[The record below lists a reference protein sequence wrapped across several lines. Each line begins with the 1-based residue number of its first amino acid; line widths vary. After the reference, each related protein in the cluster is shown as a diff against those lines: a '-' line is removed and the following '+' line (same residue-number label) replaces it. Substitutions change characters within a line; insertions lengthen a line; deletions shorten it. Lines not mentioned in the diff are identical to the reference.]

1 MIKRLAVVSLAMV
14 LLIAFALPTFAQPD
28 PPLLKV
34 DPVSYTAEVINEIFS
49 ISVTINDLSSEW
61 QVIGAEF
68 KLRYNTTLLK
78 ILSVAEGPF
87 LRAFSG
93 EPNQGVYIT
102 STTKADYVVV
112 GIVILPDGHGV
123 WHAPF
128 PSGSGTLATIT
139 FKAIY
144 QPFSLELP
152 PETCPLDLF
161 DVKLSDTTGVPPGV
175 PSTAQDGSYTIM
187 PIALLILKVEPV
199 TYTAVAKNEVFDI
212 NVTMNDLDATWG
224 AIAVEFK
231 LRYNTTLL
239 EILSVAEGPFL
250 QAFSGEPNQ
259 GTFFG
264 STVKTG
270 YVVVGIVILPDG
282 HGVWHAPFPSGSGTL
297 ATITFKAIYQSLGLE
312 LPPEK
317 CVIEI
322 FDVKLS
328 GVPYNAEPPGVPSTA
343 ENGFYEIVPHWSIAD
358 LNYDGVID
366 IFDLAAVAVAF
377 GSEEGHPNWN
387 PSADLNH
394 DGIVDV
400 FDLVLIAI
408 HFGEKR
414 P

>member
-1 MIKRLAVVSLAMV
+1 MDKRLVVVSLALV
-14 LLIAFALPTFAQPD
+14 LLIALALPTFAQPD

-34 DPVSYTAEVINEIFS
+34 EPASYTAEVINEIFNVN
-49 ISVTINDLSSEW
+49 VTINALSSEW

-68 KLRYNTTLLK
+68 KLRYNTTLLEV
-78 ILSVAEGPF
+78 LSVAEGPF

-93 EPNQGVYIT
+93 EPNQGVFTT
-102 STTKADYVVV
+102 STTKADYVIV
-112 GIVILPDGHGV
+112 GIVILPDEHGV
-123 WHAPF
+123 YHAPF

-144 QPFSLELP
+144 QPFGSELP
-152 PETCPLDLF
+152 PETCSLELL

-175 PSTAQDGSYTIM
+175 PSTTEDGSYTIM
-187 PIALLILKVEPV
+187 PIVLPILRVEPV
-199 TYTAVAKNEVFDI
+199 AYTATEKNEIFDI
-212 NVTMNDLDATWG
+212 NVTMNDLDAAWG

-239 EILSVAEGPFL
+239 EVLSVAEGPFL
-250 QAFSGEPNQ
+250 RAFSGEPNQ

-264 STVKTG
+264 STVKAG

-282 HGVWHAPFPSGSGTL
+282 HGVWHEPFPSGSGTL
-297 ATITFKAIYQSLGLE
+297 ATITFEAIYQSLGLG
-312 LPPEK
+312 LPPDT
-317 CVIEI
+317 CALEI

-343 ENGFYEIVPHWSIAD
+343 KNGSYEIIPRWNIAD
-358 LNYDGVID
+358 LNNDGVVD
-366 IFDLAAVAVAF
+366 IFDLAAVAVSF
-377 GSEEGHPNWN
+377 GSEEGQPTWN
-387 PSADLNH
+387 PIADLNN
-394 DGIVDV
+394 DGIVDI

-408 HFGEKR
+408 HFGETR

>member
-1 MIKRLAVVSLAMV
+1 MFKRLAVVSLALV
-14 LLIAFALPTFAQPD
+14 LLIALALPTFAQPD

-34 DPVSYTAEVINEIFS
+34 EPVSYTAEVINEIFS
-49 ISVTINDLSSEW
+49 INVTINDLSSEW

-68 KLRYNTTLLK
+68 KLRYNTTLLS

-93 EPNQGVYIT
+93 EPNQGIYIT

-123 WHAPF
+123 WHTPF

-144 QPFSLELP
+144 QPFDSELP
-152 PETCPLDLF
+152 PETCPLELL
-161 DVKLSDTTGVPPGV
+161 DVKLPDTTGVPPGV
-175 PSTAQDGSYTIM
+175 PSTTQDGSYTIM
-187 PIALLILKVEPV
+187 PIALPMLKVEPV
-199 TYTAVAKNEVFDI
+199 TYTATEKNEVFDI
-212 NVTMNDLDATWG
+212 NITMNDLDAAWG

-239 EILSVAEGPFL
+239 SILSVAEGPFL
-250 QAFSGEPNQ
+250 RAFSGEPNQ

-264 STVKTG
+264 STVKAG

-282 HGVWHAPFPSGSGTL
+282 HGVWHTPFPSGSGTL
-297 ATITFKAIYQSLGLE
+297 ATITFKAIYQSFGLE
-312 LPPEK
+312 LPPDT
-317 CVIEI
+317 CALEI

-343 ENGFYEIVPHWSIAD
+343 ESGFYEIIPQWNIAD
-358 LNYDGVID
+358 LNNDGVID

-377 GSEEGHPNWN
+377 GSEEGQPNWN
-387 PSADLNH
+387 PTADLNH

-408 HFGEKR
+408 HFGETK